1 MQKERAEFAKMMIR
15 STRPVAKSQK
25 PSAPAEPEH
34 QAPSAQELEDMYG
47 TNECQIEYSQG
58 RKPSESINTEMAASQ
73 TKPRARKHIKMTLE
87 DLTAP
92 VSSSK
97 LVDFNKPVPV
107 YPKPF
112 AAFSQTSP
120 SPNLSHQPQKK
131 KIKLAS
137 RNSSFSGSS
146 SIFQSVSIPNNLG
159 SSNVESGTVTEFT
172 SNDEFWAWVSFFCTE
187 YHRLSLQPHFI
198 WLVVCR

>member
-1 MQKERAEFAKMMIR
+1 MQKERAEFAKLMIR

-25 PSAPAEPEH
+25 PPNPAEPEH

-47 TNECQIEYSQG
+47 TNECQVEYSQG
-58 RKPSESINTEMAASQ
+58 RKPCEPSQVEKSASQ

-120 SPNLSHQPQKK
+120 RPSSSGCQKPQKK
-131 KIKLAS
+131 KIRLAS
-137 RNSSFSGSS
+137 RNSSFSATS
-146 SIFQSVSIPNNLG
+146 SIFPSQSFVNNLG
-159 SSNVESGTVTEFT
+159 PSSVESEAVTEFT
-172 SNDEFWAWVSFFCTE
+172 SNDEFWAWV
-187 YHRLSLQPHFI
+187 
-198 WLVVCR
+198 